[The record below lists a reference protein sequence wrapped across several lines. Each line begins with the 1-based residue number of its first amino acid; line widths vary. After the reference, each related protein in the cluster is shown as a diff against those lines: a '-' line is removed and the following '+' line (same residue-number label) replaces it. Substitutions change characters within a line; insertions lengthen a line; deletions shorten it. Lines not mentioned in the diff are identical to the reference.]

1 MLSQTINIMDF
12 EKKHSTTYTATE
24 LVDRVIEKLDRYN
37 VLFNIYIDL
46 SKAFDVIDHRIQR
59 IQRIQINLFA
69 TTNTFCYGINKQD
82 IQYNYKTNRNY

>member
-24 LVDRVIEKLDRYN
+24 LVDRVIEKLDRNN

-46 SKAFDVIDHRIQR
+46 SKAFDVIDHNMLPF
-59 IQRIQINLFA
+59 NLHH
-69 TTNTFCYGINKQD
+69 YD
-82 IQYNYKTNRNY
+82 IGNRSIKLFKKKYFTG